1 MEHTADCAEA
11 IVNGACR
18 GDRYV
23 IEPTW
28 YRVLL
33 LYKVLC
39 PEVVEWFYR
48 IKYPT
53 ISKPLDKRSN
63 SLSKKLVDLTGAKNF
78 MYPSSLRHQPEVADT
93 KTE

>member
-1 MEHTADCAEA
+1 MEHTTDCAEA

-23 IEPTW
+23 TEPTW
-28 YRVLL
+28 YRVLFL
-33 LYKVLC
+33 CKVLC

-48 IKYPT
+48 IMYPT
-53 ISKPLDKRSN
+53 IPEPSDKRSA
-63 SLSKKLVDLTGAKNF
+63 LSKKLVDLTGAKNF
-78 MYPSSLRHQPEVADT
+78 LCPSSLRHQPEDADT